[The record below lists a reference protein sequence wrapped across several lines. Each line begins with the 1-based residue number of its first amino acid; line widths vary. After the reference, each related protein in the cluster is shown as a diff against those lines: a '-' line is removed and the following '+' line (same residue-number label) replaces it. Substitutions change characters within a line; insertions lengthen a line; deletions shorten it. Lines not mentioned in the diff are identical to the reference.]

1 MVPGAPNIPK
11 IPLGFATDLTVKPLP
26 SGQHGLRLI
35 LGNGDPVYCNAPRT
49 LWFDMMCDPT
59 APATAPPNTT
69 MYGNFDIVSIIF
81 CVISLLFLSSMPPH
95 TRDARCGVRYLHSAR
110 ACWMRTLVVFGY
122 YYYCVFFGGVFFVY
136 FFGCLRLHLSNPK
149 LTTTVNLLY
158 HLTYEP

>member
-49 LWFDMMCDPT
+49 LWFDMVCDPT
-59 APATAPPNTT
+59 APATAPPNAT

-95 TRDARCGVRYLHSAR
+95 TRDAVYATYIVPVLVGCGL
-110 ACWMRTLVVFGY
+110 WLFLVIIII
-122 YYYCVFFGGVFFVY
+122 VY
-136 FFGCLRLHLSNPK
+136 FLGGCFLCIFLGACGSTSRIRNSRLP
-149 LTTTVNLLY
+149 
-158 HLTYEP
+158 